1 MKIRKNKQTIAEED
15 ILKKKI
21 LAHELKMI
29 KAMGWNEDE
38 VIFKD

>member
-1 MKIRKNKQTIAEED
+1 MTKED
-15 ILKKKI
+15 IIEKKR
-21 LAHELKMI
+21 LAYQLNVL

>member
-1 MKIRKNKQTIAEED
+1 MKNKQAMTKED
-15 ILKKKI
+15 IIKKKR
-21 LAHELKMI
+21 LAHQLDML

>member
-1 MKIRKNKQTIAEED
+1 MKNKQAMTKEE
-15 ILKKKI
+15 IIEKKR
-21 LAHELKMI
+21 LAYQLNVL